1 MLHLQRRKEKTDK
14 NMDYISVPCHI
25 KTFPTKVSQHI
36 ASKASSESIGSS
48 AAGMSD
54 MKRRTGLLIFMF
66 WVVVPTLDQYSD
78 LAILT
83 SLYTGPDP
91 GMEVRGGRAR
101 VVHIIH
107 ITAIFFVQRFPF
119 LIISSTMEH

>member
-1 MLHLQRRKEKTDK
+1 
-14 NMDYISVPCHI
+14 
-25 KTFPTKVSQHI
+25 
-36 ASKASSESIGSS
+36 
-48 AAGMSD
+48 MSN

-101 VVHIIH
+101 AMNIIH
-107 ITAIFFVQRFPF
+107 IMAMFFVQRFPF
-119 LIISSTMEH
+119 LIISYTMEH

>member
-1 MLHLQRRKEKTDK
+1 M
-14 NMDYISVPCHI
+14 
-25 KTFPTKVSQHI
+25 
-36 ASKASSESIGSS
+36 SE
-48 AAGMSD
+48 
-54 MKRRTGLLIFMF
+54 MKRSTGLLIFMF

-101 VVHIIH
+101 AVHIIH
-107 ITAIFFVQRFPF
+107 IMAIFFVQRFPF

>member
-1 MLHLQRRKEKTDK
+1 
-14 NMDYISVPCHI
+14 
-25 KTFPTKVSQHI
+25 
-36 ASKASSESIGSS
+36 
-48 AAGMSD
+48 MSN

-91 GMEVRGGRAR
+91 AMEVRGGRAR
-101 VVHIIH
+101 AVHSYPYSGHVLCSEIPFPDNFLYNGTLTNQ
-107 ITAIFFVQRFPF
+107 TARIQRAYQMVPT
-119 LIISSTMEH
+119 LI

>member
-1 MLHLQRRKEKTDK
+1 M
-14 NMDYISVPCHI
+14 
-25 KTFPTKVSQHI
+25 
-36 ASKASSESIGSS
+36 SE
-48 AAGMSD
+48 
-54 MKRRTGLLIFMF
+54 MKRSTGLLIFMF

-107 ITAIFFVQRFPF
+107 HIMAMFFVQRFPF

>member
-1 MLHLQRRKEKTDK
+1 
-14 NMDYISVPCHI
+14 
-25 KTFPTKVSQHI
+25 
-36 ASKASSESIGSS
+36 
-48 AAGMSD
+48 MSD

-91 GMEVRGGRAR
+91 
-101 VVHIIH
+101 I
-107 ITAIFFVQRFPF
+107 
-119 LIISSTMEH
+119 L

>member
-1 MLHLQRRKEKTDK
+1 
-14 NMDYISVPCHI
+14 
-25 KTFPTKVSQHI
+25 
-36 ASKASSESIGSS
+36 
-48 AAGMSD
+48 

-101 VVHIIH
+101 PCISFIIVSWPCSL
-107 ITAIFFVQRFPF
+107 FRDS
-119 LIISSTMEH
+119 LS

>member
-1 MLHLQRRKEKTDK
+1 M
-14 NMDYISVPCHI
+14 
-25 KTFPTKVSQHI
+25 
-36 ASKASSESIGSS
+36 SE
-48 AAGMSD
+48 
-54 MKRRTGLLIFMF
+54 MKRSTGLLIFMF

-101 VVHIIH
+101 AVIIH
-107 ITAIFFVQRFPF
+107 IMAIFFVQRFPF

>member
-1 MLHLQRRKEKTDK
+1 
-14 NMDYISVPCHI
+14 
-25 KTFPTKVSQHI
+25 
-36 ASKASSESIGSS
+36 
-48 AAGMSD
+48 MSN

-91 GMEVRGGRAR
+91 GMEVRGGSAPD
-101 VVHIIH
+101 IA
-107 ITAIFFVQRFPF
+107 ITNIDLMILPSQRFPS
-119 LIISSTMEH
+119 LITLLTTEH